1 MSSEPRGPLT
11 PDDSPIYRTR
21 AERFDDLVLQAVS
34 RLEPRWEAELATVE
48 FAVEEIPPADA
59 ADDDPEPVPM
69 ARLEPGSPGP
79 GRPGRPARPARI
91 VLYRRPLQARAD
103 DEEEL
108 AELVLDVVVEELA
121 ELLGLDPEII
131 DPGYD
136 GE

>member
-1 MSSEPRGPLT
+1 MRGPLT

>member
-1 MSSEPRGPLT
+1 MRGPLA

-108 AELVLDVVVEELA
+108 GELVLDVVVEELA